1 MWTFRCTCQSA
12 KKVYVEDVSDVLL
25 PMKLKRYQLTRE
37 EYHSLRYRGTV
48 SGSSSSS
55 SSSFKNSSVALSV
68 ENIDAT
74 KM

>member
-37 EYHSLRYRGTV
+37 EYHSLRRSGISDNEMEKRYLSGT
-48 SGSSSSS
+48 
-55 SSSFKNSSVALSV
+55 K
-68 ENIDAT
+68 I
-74 KM
+74 K